1 MYRLAFYFCN
11 KKKQKKKTNKC
22 NKMTETNVFVGLMI
36 RRVQIESKS
45 KPGPFYR
52 YNQSTEEIKD
62 KSTV

>member
-1 MYRLAFYFCN
+1 
-11 KKKQKKKTNKC
+11 
-22 NKMTETNVFVGLMI
+22 MTETNVFVGLMI

-62 KSTV
+62 KSAESKRAIERATEAKRDEGK